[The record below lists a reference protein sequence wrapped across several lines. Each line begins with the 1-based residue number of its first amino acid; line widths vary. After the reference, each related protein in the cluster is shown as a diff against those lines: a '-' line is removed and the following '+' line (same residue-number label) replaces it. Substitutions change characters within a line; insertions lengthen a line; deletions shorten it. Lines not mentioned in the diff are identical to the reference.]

1 MVAEWHNGPWK
12 LLPLMYSWSTPINI
26 SFWLSFLCRS
36 KECEE
41 NEVSIG
47 FVLKILWGTKISL
60 DGDGGFRLGHSGAII
75 TPYFW
80 GFRND
85 FFRIQLYRKKCD
97 PSILHTDCCKYLFKK
112 KFVSG
117 SRSQK
122 ILSPP
127 ASAPQHWI
135 SRSLIF
141 QNPDFYWLVIFC
153 YLRLCPSL
161 TISVPKPD
169 V

>member
-1 MVAEWHNGPWK
+1 MQSEQKFKIYCTMVAEWHNGPWK

-60 DGDGGFRLGHSGAII
+60 DGDGGFRLGHSGVII

-80 GFRND
+80 GFRKD

-112 KFVSG
+112 NSSPAPDLKKFC
-117 SRSQK
+117 
-122 ILSPP
+122 L
-127 ASAPQHWI
+127 
-135 SRSLIF
+135 
-141 QNPDFYWLVIFC
+141 
-153 YLRLCPSL
+153 LRLRLLNTGYQDPL
-161 TISVPKPD
+161 FFRIQIFIG
-169 V
+169 